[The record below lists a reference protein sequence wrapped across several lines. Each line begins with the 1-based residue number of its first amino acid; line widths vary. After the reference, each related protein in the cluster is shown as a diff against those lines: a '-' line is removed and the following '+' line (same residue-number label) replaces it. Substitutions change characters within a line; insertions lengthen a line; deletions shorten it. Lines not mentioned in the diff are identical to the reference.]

1 MRFQPAFTVVR
12 PLTAFLAAII
22 MAGTMAGFSVAHAQ
36 DLNAQVDEATHF
48 FRTLASQSENPLI
61 AGLARENLDRLE
73 HGSAVPSRQIIIPLL
88 EQPDASLVVP
98 TMLNDQVMG
107 TFLVDTGSSYT
118 VITPQ
123 MAHKLGVVIGPDTP
137 KTSIITAN
145 GTIKAPMVTLRN
157 VSIGQLRIPSV
168 TAIVQEIGNGD
179 DLLLSGLLGMN
190 VFQGM
195 DLTVKEDQLIIVIR
209 DNKQAMAR

>member
-1 MRFQPAFTVVR
+1 
-12 PLTAFLAAII
+12 
-22 MAGTMAGFSVAHAQ
+22 
-36 DLNAQVDEATHF
+36 
-48 FRTLASQSENPLI
+48 LI
-61 AGLARENLDRLE
+61 AGFARESLDKLE
-73 HGSAVPSRQIIIPLL
+73 HGSVPAHEVVIPLL
-88 EQPDASLVVP
+88 EQPDTSLVVP

-123 MAHKLGVVIGPDTP
+123 MAKKLGVVTGPDTP

-145 GTIKAPMVTLRN
+145 GTIRAPMITLKNVT
-157 VSIGQLRIPSV
+157 IGQLRIPSV
-168 TAIVQEIGNGD
+168 TAVVQEIGNGD

-195 DLTVKEDQLIIVIR
+195 DLTVKDDQLILRIR
-209 DNKQAMAR
+209 DDRQAAMAR